1 MVISVSLATLHLG
14 QNRNQEVPSGVTKG
28 VIFKELTGKTCHA
41 N

>member
-1 MVISVSLATLHLG
+1 MVISVSLAKLHLG
-14 QNRNQEVPSGVTKG
+14 QNRNQEVPSNVTG